1 SFRWPFRATMAAEP
15 AGDWEAHPCDP
26 QFYGPI
32 HDTLPRRCC
41 PIKLRGETAPL
52 PLKSLALPLN
62 ERSPPHEP
70 TASRLATQPTGGL
83 DEFSQ
88 PPRRTAR
95 RGSGDRLVG
104 SAGRGEKRYAG
115 KDRNTWS

>member
-1 SFRWPFRATMAAEP
+1 GWRFGARMAGEP
-15 AGDWEAHPCDP
+15 AGDWEPPPGDP

-32 HDTLPRRCC
+32 HDPLPRRCC
-41 PIKLRGETAPL
+41 QKKLRGKPAPL

-62 ERSPPHEP
+62 ERPPPHEP
-70 TASRLATQPTGGL
+70 TASRLATQPTRGL